1 MDYSD
6 WRPRAGAGGLLDD
19 AAPIAVLVEAQM
31 CALALTLAGGV
42 IDGPRLLLWSA
53 LCQAAALAALAAHR
67 LTSPAHRHPVFAAP
81 GAVLGGSASAAL
93 IAGWA
98 GPGFASLPTLAT
110 IGGLIALTFLY
121 RLSLIAR
128 VRQSADREAGL
139 QIEALQARMRPHFLF
154 NSMNSISALI
164 RAAPQQAEE
173 AIADLADLFRASLQ
187 NGTVWVTVADELALC
202 RSYLHI
208 EQIRLGERLKL
219 DWRIADSVL
228 DARVPSLCL
237 QPLIENAIYHGIEQL
252 ATGGTIRVA
261 LSRERD
267 MIQLTVVNPLASGAQ
282 SPHRGNRVAM
292 ANTRRRLE
300 LAFGPEARLEQSQ
313 RKGKFLVRL
322 HVPYRVT

>member
-6 WRPRAGAGGLLDD
+6 WRPDTGGGSLLDD

-31 CALALTLAGGV
+31 CALALTLAAGV

-53 LCQAAALAALAAHR
+53 LCQTAALAALAASR
-67 LTSPAHRHPVFAAP
+67 LAPARQRGVLAAP
-81 GAVLGGSASAAL
+81 GAVLGGSAGAAL

-98 GPGFASLPTLAT
+98 GAGFASLPAVAA
-110 IGGLIALTFLY
+110 IGGLIALTFVY
-121 RLSLIAR
+121 RLNLIAR
-128 VRQSADREAGL
+128 VRQSADREARL

-164 RAAPQQAEE
+164 RMAPQQAEE

-187 NGTVWVTVADELALC
+187 SGTVWVTVADELALC

-208 EQIRLGERLKL
+208 EQIRLGARLKL
-219 DWRIADSVL
+219 DWRVADSVL

-237 QPLIENAIYHGIEQL
+237 QPLIENAIYHGIERL
-252 ATGGTIRVA
+252 AAGGTIRVA
-261 LSRERD
+261 MSRERD
-267 MIQLTVVNPLASGAQ
+267 MIRLTVVNPLASDAQ
-282 SPHRGNRVAM
+282 DQHRGNRVAM

-300 LAFGPEARLEQSQ
+300 LAFGPEAGLEQSQ
-313 RKGKFLVRL
+313 RAGEFIVRL
-322 HVPYRVT
+322 HFPCRVT